1 MTTEK
6 LKVAVIGTGMIANGG
21 HVPAW
26 KNLSGQVEIVG
37 VAGTDRDRTERMARA
52 NGIPQAYA
60 DWQKML
66 TETKPDIV
74 SVTTPNSYHR
84 EHTVAA
90 LEAGAHVWCEKPA
103 ATSHADAAR
112 MFEVAEK
119 RGRRLFIC
127 QNLRFANEALAAKE
141 LVKAGR
147 LGRIYY
153 AEGFGMRR
161 RGIPRW
167 GRFHMKEH
175 SGGGPV
181 YDLGVHLL
189 DRVLWIMDFP
199 EVVAVSS
206 MTYTEFGN
214 RDEGIVT
221 MLEDS
226 GAPMGVMNPREY
238 DHRDFDVEDMAVG
251 MIRFEGD
258 VVVNFKVS
266 WAANVPESIWATS
279 VLGTEGGLELDP
291 LRFTTNLDRYQAD
304 VVPHVPADRDVAF
317 SGHWAAAEHFLR
329 VLEDQEELMV
339 KPNEVLTVMKILD
352 AIYLSAREGK
362 EIAIS

>member
-1 MTTEK
+1 MTTDK
-6 LKVAVIGTGMIANGG
+6 RKVAIIGTGMIANAG

-26 KNLSGQVEIVG
+26 KNLSDQVEIVG
-37 VAGTDRDRTERMARA
+37 VAGTDRERTESMARRE
-52 NGIPQAYA
+52 GIPQSFT
-60 DWQKML
+60 DLQKML

-74 SVTTPNSYHR
+74 SITSPNHYHM
-84 EHTVAA
+84 EHSVAA

-103 ATSHADAAR
+103 ATNYADAAR

-119 RGRRLFIC
+119 KDRQLFIC
-127 QNLRFANEALAAKE
+127 QNLRFANEVRAARE
-141 LVKAGR
+141 LVQAGR
-147 LGRIYY
+147 LGDIYY

-199 EVVAVSS
+199 KVQAVSS
-206 MTYTEFGN
+206 MTYTKFGN

-226 GAPMGVMNPREY
+226 GAPMGVHNPREY
-238 DHRDFDVEDMAVG
+238 NHRDFDVEDMAVG
-251 MIRFEGD
+251 MIRFENE

-266 WAANVPESIWATS
+266 WAANIPEGIWTTS
-279 VLGTEGGLELDP
+279 VLGTEGGLDLDP
-291 LRFTTNLDRYQAD
+291 LRFTTNLERYQAD
-304 VVPHVPADRDVAF
+304 VIPKVPADRNVAF
-317 SGHWAAAEHFLR
+317 NGHWEAAEHLIR
-329 VLEDQEELMV
+329 VLEGQEELLV
-339 KPNEVLTVMKILD
+339 KPNEVLTIMKILD
-352 AIYLSAREGK
+352 AIYLSAKEGK
-362 EIAIS
+362 EIAI

>member
-1 MTTEK
+1 MTPEK
-6 LKVAVIGTGMIANGG
+6 LKVAVIGTGMIARAG

-26 KNLSGQVEIVG
+26 KNLSDRVEVVG
-37 VAGTDRDRTERMARA
+37 VAGTDRERTDEFARTE
-52 NGIPQAYA
+52 GIPQAYT

-66 TETKPDIV
+66 TRTKPDIV

-103 ATSHADAAR
+103 STCHADAAE
-112 MFEVAEK
+112 MFEVAQK
-119 RGRRLFIC
+119 KGRQVFIC
-127 QNLRFANEALAAKE
+127 QTLRFANEVRAAKE
-141 LVKAGR
+141 LVEAGR
-147 LGRIYY
+147 LGEIYY

-189 DRVLWIMDFP
+189 DRALWIMGFP
-199 EVVAVSS
+199 KVQAVSS
-206 MTYTEFGN
+206 MTYTKFGN
-214 RDEGIVT
+214 RDEGIATLV
-221 MLEDS
+221 EDS
-226 GAPMGVMNPREY
+226 GAPLGAHFPRPF

-251 MIRFEGD
+251 MIRFENK

-266 WAANVPESIWATS
+266 WAANAPDTWSTS
-279 VLGTEGGLELDP
+279 LMGTEGGLELDP
-291 LRFTTNLDRYQAD
+291 LRLTTQLDRYQAD
-304 VVPHVPADRDVAF
+304 VALRVPPDRNVAF
-317 SGHWAAAEHFLR
+317 QGHWAAAEHFLR
-329 VLEDQEELMV
+329 VLEGQEELLV
-339 KPNEVLTVMKILD
+339 KPSEVLTIMKILD
-352 AIYLSAREGK
+352 AIYQSAEEGK
-362 EIAIS
+362 EIAIST